1 MYVGSYIW
9 SCGVKSFSE
18 ECIPNQYSP
27 YERELK
33 EIKSCTKG
41 RRPLLIGAT
50 GHYRWGVLFLS
61 SSFKTLIPMQSH
73 ALFLAIS
80 WGLTLVLF
88 LFLHF
93 TEFSPLCVECGD
105 L

>member
-41 RRPLLIGAT
+41 RRPLLIGCN
-50 GHYRWGVLFLS
+50 RSLQMGVLFLPI
-61 SSFKTLIPMQSH
+61 SFKTLIPKQSH

-80 WGLTLVLF
+80 WGLTLALF

-93 TEFSPLCVECGD
+93 TEFSPLCVECGE